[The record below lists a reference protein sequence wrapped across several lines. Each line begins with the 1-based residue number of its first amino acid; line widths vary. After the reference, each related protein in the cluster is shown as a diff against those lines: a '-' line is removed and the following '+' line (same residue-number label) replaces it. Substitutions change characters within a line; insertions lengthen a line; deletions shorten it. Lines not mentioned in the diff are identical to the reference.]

1 MEDFSSPF
9 SSLEVQPFK
18 SNIAKD
24 IIVTILTCGLYNLF
38 WKYRQM
44 QIPTFIEGEERFSCL
59 KWFIFIILTCGL
71 YNFYHEYL
79 MGCEIVILQE
89 KCGVSRNEGLP
100 AISIILCVIAL
111 GIITDAIQQKEI
123 NMIIDKISKS

>member
-38 WKYRQM
+38 WQYRQM
-44 QIPTFIEGEERFSCL
+44 
-59 KWFIFIILTCGL
+59 KL
-71 YNFYHEYL
+71 YFPFL
-79 MGCEIVILQE
+79 SG
-89 KCGVSRNEGLP
+89 SFF
-100 AISIILCVIAL
+100 
-111 GIITDAIQQKEI
+111 
-123 NMIIDKISKS
+123 

>member
-1 MEDFSSPF
+1 MENSSSSF
-9 SSLEVQPFK
+9 DSLEVQPFK

-38 WKYRQM
+38 WQYRQM
-44 QIPTFIEGEERFSCL
+44 KFINLIAGEEKFSFL
-59 KWFIFIILTCGL
+59 KWFIFLILTCGL

-89 KCGVSRNEGLP
+89 KCGVSRSEGLP
-100 AISIILCVIAL
+100 AISIVLCVIAL